1 MRNTIVRC
9 LCIVFLGLLAMPG
22 AADAQT
28 AAYTNA
34 PANLRAGPAEDYP
47 LVAQIPEGTMVSVIG
62 CISDYTW
69 CDVALPG
76 VRGWLYAG
84 LLDYPYQGGAAP
96 LLDYGAEI
104 GFPVVVFAIGP
115 YWDRYYRNRPWFHD
129 RDRFTR
135 RAEPRIGPGG
145 MPPGRGHPQQN
156 EPPPAAVMPGA
167 GGRPGERGGHE
178 GGHDARPS
186 ATRGGWTGGIRTPAP
201 APMPMPAPMP
211 APMPQGGGNMRAPA
225 PSATMHAPPPAPAA
239 PMHAPAPS
247 MQAPAPAVAMPP
259 QGHQDGG
266 GGGGQRGSFGG
277 RQGGGGGG
285 GGHGGDFRH
294 D

>member
-1 MRNTIVRC
+1 MKNTIVRC
-9 LCIVFLGLLAMPG
+9 LCIVFFGLLAMPG

-47 LVAQIPEGTMVSVIG
+47 LVAQVPEGTMVSVLG
-62 CISDYTW
+62 CVGDYSW

-76 VRGWLYAG
+76 VRGWMYAG
-84 LLDYPYQGGAAP
+84 LLDYPYQGGAVP
-96 LLDYGAEI
+96 LLDYGAEL

-115 YWDRYYRNRPWFHD
+115 YWDHHYRNRPWFHD
-129 RDRFTR
+129 RDRFEH
-135 RAEPRIGPGG
+135 RAEPRLGPGG

-156 EPPPAAVMPGA
+156 EPPPTAVMPGA
-167 GGRPGERGGHE
+167 

-201 APMPMPAPMP
+201 AP

-225 PSATMHAPPPAPAA
+225 PSATMHAPAPAA
-239 PMHAPAPS
+239 PMHAPAPA
-247 MQAPAPAVAMPP
+247 MQAPAPAVVMPP
-259 QGHQDGG
+259 QGHQGG
-266 GGGGQRGSFGG
+266 GGGGGGGERGSFGG

-285 GGHGGDFRH
+285 GGGGHGTDFRQ
-294 D
+294 